1 MTVENRFT
9 IASDAVV
16 CKEAIL
22 KGDITIGS
30 GTVVHPTAVIRA
42 TNGPI
47 IIGENNN
54 IEETCVIENLN
65 ENGQTLSIGR
75 DNVFE
80 IGSVVHAPKI
90 GDNNV
95 FGVRCKVGPNTT
107 VTRGCFIGVN
117 CVAMLQEELPE
128 NTVIYGK
135 NNSRRVARDPPQLQ
149 TSQLEY
155 LRKAFERFHYFIK
168 SSQ

>member
-1 MTVENRFT
+1 MTLENKFT

-16 CKEAIL
+16 CKEATL
-22 KGDITIGS
+22 EGDITIGS
-30 GTVVHPTAVIRA
+30 DFGAIGTIEIHLGTVVHPTAVIRA

-65 ENGQTLSIGR
+65 DNGEALFIGR

-80 IGSVVHAPKI
+80 IGSIVHAPKI
-90 GDNNV
+90 GNNNV
-95 FGVRCKVGPNTT
+95 FGARCQVGPNTT
-107 VTRGCFIGVN
+107 VTRGCFIGTN
-117 CVAMLQEELPE
+117 CMAMLREELPE

-135 NNSRRVARDPPQLQ
+135 SNSRRVARDPPQVMCLGP
-149 TSQLEY
+149 
-155 LRKAFERFHYFIK
+155 
-168 SSQ
+168 

>member
-1 MTVENRFT
+1 MTLENKFT

-16 CKEAIL
+16 CKEATL
-22 KGDITIGS
+22 EGDITIGS

-65 ENGQTLSIGR
+65 DNGEALLIGR

-80 IGSVVHAPKI
+80 IGSIVHAPKI
-90 GDNNV
+90 GNNNV
-95 FGVRCKVGPNTT
+95 FGARCQVGPNTT
-107 VTRGCFIGVN
+107 VTRGCFIGTN
-117 CVAMLQEELPE
+117 CMAMLREELPE

-135 NNSRRVARDPPQLQ
+135 SNSRRVARDPPQIQ

-155 LRKAFERFHYFIK
+155 LRKALERFHYLIK
-168 SSQ
+168 SS